1 MDQIAPPAVNTFG
14 QPIGPAL
21 PHWTPRQRPAESSMQ
36 GRSCRLEAYDAGR
49 HLAGLFEAY
58 APDGERLWTYIPWGP
73 FADAEAMGRA
83 IDEMSDR
90 FQRFVIVSE
99 PAGRPVGEASYMRH
113 DLEGGSVEVGMV
125 GFSPAL
131 QRTTAATEA
140 MYLMMRRVF
149 DEAEYRRYEWKCD
162 ALNARSRAAALRF
175 GFRFEGVF
183 RQDRVYKGRSRDTA
197 WFSVIDREWPALK
210 RGFEAWLTPG
220 NFDGEGRQRMSLAVA
235 MAAAAELARR

>member
-14 QPIGPAL
+14 QPIGSAL
-21 PHWTPRQRPAESSMQ
+21 PCWTPRQRPAESSMQ
-36 GRSCRLEAYDAGR
+36 GRRCRLEAYDAER
-49 HLAGLFEAY
+49 HLAALFDAY
-58 APDGERLWTYIPWGP
+58 APDSERLWTYIPWGP
-73 FADAEAMGRA
+73 FADAEAMGRS

-113 DLEGGSVEVGMV
+113 DLESGSVEVGMV

-149 DEAEYRRYEWKCD
+149 DEAGYRRYEWKCD

-210 RGFEAWLTPG
+210 RGFEAWLAPG
-220 NFDGEGRQRMSLAVA
+220 NFDAEGRQRASLAAA
-235 MAAAAELARR
+235 MARAILRC